1 MNMKI
6 EVAIS
11 FLNQI
16 RHIILLD
23 NSWLE
28 STHNQINEAFNIA
41 IEALELKQ
49 QILEAGYSGT
59 EERIHIDGRLFAV
72 RELAQ

>member
-6 EVAIS
+6 KAVIS

-28 STHNQINEAFNIA
+28 STHNSINEAFNMA
-41 IEALELKQ
+41 IEALKLKQ

-59 EERIHIDGRLFAV
+59 EERIHIDGRLFTI

>member
-6 EVAIS
+6 KVAIS

-28 STHNQINEAFNIA
+28 STHKPINEAFNMA

-49 QILEAGYSGT
+49 QILEVGYSGT
-59 EERIHIDGRLFAV
+59 EERIHIDGRLFAI